1 MIKHFPIILAALFL
15 AVLLGMFFF
24 LSPFIIPAY
33 RADGQ
38 IWRGYYTVLV
48 KSDSNYRDKL
58 AKAGWKVIVSDTT
71 ETTLIS
77 SFDGL
82 KETGIKDLAS
92 GFDPQD
98 PRLDPHVLALDRY
111 FEGGDGWKRVF
122 VPSGLAE
129 VTFFLKLLREYPGF
143 GREWKLADMNI
154 LGKVMMTLLSVIF
167 LMWFLCFGKSHW
179 LWTIIAYL
187 PWLLRI
193 ITGDFHDLVSF
204 ILLFSAWFLIFKDGR
219 EYLAQYLLFGWKDP
233 SMRKLQEKLLYI
245 GAAVLFSSIIRIP
258 MDNPFREL
266 AAHFFPLLAD
276 ICLLVIY
283 GLWRVFRC
291 YQLNHHPVFEPVL
304 ITKRRRRDEK
314 GKLFVWLLIF
324 PIIAAPFLS
333 QIRAAPSGL
342 LIPAP
347 SGLNGSSVFNRKTL
361 EALWQ
366 ETGNDEL
373 PNIATYVA
381 HIFYQEGLV
390 YGQTYAFPEQ
400 DRVLM
405 MSVFT
410 EDAFENR
417 IIKSS
422 RQVFKY
428 DEPWLQEVLAVPAE
442 GSIPRML
449 LDQRKPVSV
458 KLDPWKSLH
467 KQFVWWK
474 GLILILFSGFILFFF
489 DFFYVPVIS
498 YHRKFQVDRRNR
510 KAA

>member
-1 MIKHFPIILAALFL
+1 
-15 AVLLGMFFF
+15 
-24 LSPFIIPAY
+24 
-33 RADGQ
+33 
-38 IWRGYYTVLV
+38 
-48 KSDSNYRDKL
+48 
-58 AKAGWKVIVSDTT
+58 
-71 ETTLIS
+71 
-77 SFDGL
+77 
-82 KETGIKDLAS
+82 
-92 GFDPQD
+92 
-98 PRLDPHVLALDRY
+98 
-111 FEGGDGWKRVF
+111 
-122 VPSGLAE
+122 
-129 VTFFLKLLREYPGF
+129 
-143 GREWKLADMNI
+143 
-154 LGKVMMTLLSVIF
+154 
-167 LMWFLCFGKSHW
+167 
-179 LWTIIAYL
+179 
-187 PWLLRI
+187 
-193 ITGDFHDLVSF
+193 
-204 ILLFSAWFLIFKDGR
+204 
-219 EYLAQYLLFGWKDP
+219 
-233 SMRKLQEKLLYI
+233 
-245 GAAVLFSSIIRIP
+245 
-258 MDNPFREL
+258 
-266 AAHFFPLLAD
+266 
-276 ICLLVIY
+276 
-283 GLWRVFRC
+283 
-291 YQLNHHPVFEPVL
+291 
-304 ITKRRRRDEK
+304 
-314 GKLFVWLLIF
+314 
-324 PIIAAPFLS
+324 
-333 QIRAAPSGL
+333 L

-410 EDAFENR
+410 EDVFENR

-467 KQFVWWK
+467 KQFAWWK